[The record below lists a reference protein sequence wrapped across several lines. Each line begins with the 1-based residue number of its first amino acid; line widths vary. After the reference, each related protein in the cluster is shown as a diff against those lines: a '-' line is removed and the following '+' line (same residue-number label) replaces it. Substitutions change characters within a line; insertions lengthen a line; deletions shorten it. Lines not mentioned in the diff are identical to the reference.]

1 MGTKII
7 GTRGKIVDVIHHLPP
22 KFFIIFLGHY
32 ALDVK
37 ISLKDGA
44 R

>member
-1 MGTKII
+1 M
-7 GTRGKIVDVIHHLPP
+7 GTRGKILGPNSPFVP
-22 KFFIIFLGHY
+22 KSPHSFSRL

-37 ISLKDGA
+37 ISLKYGA